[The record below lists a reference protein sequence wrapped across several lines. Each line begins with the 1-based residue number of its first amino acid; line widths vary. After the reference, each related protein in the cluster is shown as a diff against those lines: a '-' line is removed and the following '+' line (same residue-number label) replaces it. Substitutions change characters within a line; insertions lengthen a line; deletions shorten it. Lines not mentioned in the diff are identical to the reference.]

1 MDLLEVKERV
11 IKQEVRHPW
20 ELARLGI
27 ITELIGKYTNIKEDS
42 LILDIGCGDLFVIE
56 HIARIYP
63 QAKFFAVDTAFN
75 KELIEYYNNTV
86 VLNNLKLFPSLNEA
100 LPFISDKV
108 DLVLLLDVIEHI
120 KDDIE
125 FLKGLEK
132 YPPIGPK
139 TKIIITVPA
148 FQWLFCAHDKF
159 LGHYRRYTNK
169 LLKKHTADAGFSNIY
184 CGYFFSSLIPL
195 RIIQVIK
202 EKVLRISPSMTT
214 DLVEWKGSKGISD
227 FLKNLLLFDYKITS
241 LFKKAGIRIFGLSN
255 YIICQKSA

>member
-20 ELARLGI
+20 ELARLKI

-63 QAKFFAVDTAFN
+63 RAKFFAVDTAFN
-75 KELIEYYNNTV
+75 KELIEYYNKTV

-100 LPFISDKV
+100 LPFISDEV

-120 KDDIE
+120 KEDIK
-125 FLKGLEK
+125 FLKELEK

-148 FQWLFCAHDKF
+148 FQ
-159 LGHYRRYTNK
+159 
-169 LLKKHTADAGFSNIY
+169 
-184 CGYFFSSLIPL
+184 
-195 RIIQVIK
+195 
-202 EKVLRISPSMTT
+202 
-214 DLVEWKGSKGISD
+214 
-227 FLKNLLLFDYKITS
+227 
-241 LFKKAGIRIFGLSN
+241 
-255 YIICQKSA
+255 